1 MQKNVNKI
9 HNSCINIKNM
19 QIRLYIRK
27 KVAIEIYS
35 NFYFNIS
42 LIVTR
47 LKCRLVKLEIA
58 MSVASAVFFPP
69 ICINIYTF

>member
-27 KVAIEIYS
+27 KVAIIK
-35 NFYFNIS
+35 NIHKMRADAIGGS
-42 LIVTR
+42 I
-47 LKCRLVKLEIA
+47 
-58 MSVASAVFFPP
+58 
-69 ICINIYTF
+69 

>member
-27 KVAIEIYS
+27 KVAIIK
-35 NFYFNIS
+35 NIHKMHADAIGGS
-42 LIVTR
+42 IG
-47 LKCRLVKLEIA
+47 
-58 MSVASAVFFPP
+58 
-69 ICINIYTF
+69 